1 MNNIIKNAAFFVIGA
16 AAGSGATYYILNKRL
31 EKHYADKADSEIQ
44 SVKDVYLAKCAD
56 LDKVRKLHDAKSRVE
71 DIIFNS
77 KYDGNDAADENM
89 NIEYKENHNGNN
101 DDDDADEEDIEA
113 DLVYPMEGDINPK
126 PYSITPTEFVHS
138 MTNFDKETLLYFED
152 GGMVVGANDD
162 RVIDSPEDI
171 LGIDFTSLFGEFEED
186 VAYIRNETI
195 ATDFEVIKN
204 EGRWSGSYDFG
215 KWDDSD

>member
-16 AAGSGATYYILNKRL
+16 AVGSGATYYILNKRL

-56 LDKVRKLHDAKSRVE
+56 LDKVRKLHDAKSRME
-71 DIIFNS
+71 AIIFNS
-77 KYDGNDAADENM
+77 GYDGKDAKDESVYEENDGDDTASDE
-89 NIEYKENHNGNN
+89 
-101 DDDDADEEDIEA
+101 DEEDIEA
-113 DLVYPMEGDINPK
+113 DLVYPTEGDINPK

>member
-1 MNNIIKNAAFFVIGA
+1 MNNIIKNAAFFILGTAV
-16 AAGSGATYYILNKRL
+16 GSGATYYILNKRL

-56 LDKVRKLHDAKSRVE
+56 LDKVRKLHDAKNRVE

-77 KYDGNDAADENM
+77 GYDGKDAAYESMHEESSDCNGDE
-89 NIEYKENHNGNN
+89 
-101 DDDDADEEDIEA
+101 DEEDIEA
-113 DLVYPMEGDINPK
+113 DLLYPTEGDINPK

-152 GGMVVGANDD
+152 GGVVIGANDD

>member
-1 MNNIIKNAAFFVIGA
+1 MNNIIKNAAFFILGA
-16 AAGSGATYYILNKRL
+16 AVGSGATYYILNKRL

-56 LDKVRKLHDAKSRVE
+56 LDKVRKLHDAKSRME
-71 DIIFNS
+71 AIIFNS
-77 KYDGNDAADENM
+77 GYDVGDAKDESSY
-89 NIEYKENHNGNN
+89 EEN
-101 DDDDADEEDIEA
+101 DDDGNAGDEDEEDIEA
-113 DLVYPMEGDINPK
+113 DLVYPTEGDINPK

-162 RVIDSPEDI
+162 RIIDSPEDI

>member
-1 MNNIIKNAAFFVIGA
+1 MNNIIKNVAFFAVGA
-16 AAGSGATYYILNKRL
+16 AVGSGATYYILNKRL

-77 KYDGNDAADENM
+77 GYDGKDAKDESVYEENDA
-89 NIEYKENHNGNN
+89 
-101 DDDDADEEDIEA
+101 DDDTSDEDEEDIEA
-113 DLVYPMEGDINPK
+113 DLVYPTEGDINPK